1 MSDADRASSIAPI
14 ATIQSYDDLL
24 AACRAQVAR
33 LGINYQIL
41 DIAAGFTDGYT
52 TKLFAQSEHCSTG
65 GRRSKRHFSAENPST
80 PMLRPW
86 GLNCS
91 WLRTPTRLPD

>member
-1 MSDADRASSIAPI
+1 MSDLDPTSSIVPI

-52 TKLFAQSEHCSTG
+52 TSVVYA
-65 GRRSKRHFSAENPST
+65 A
-80 PMLRPW
+80 
-86 GLNCS
+86 
-91 WLRTPTRLPD
+91 